1 VIRFSTNQ
9 DLTLLERTVHN
20 MLRRQGIIPED
31 YPEELYVFGVA
42 NTRGSEVYF
51 SPDLERA
58 DHLADATEVEWG
70 ISVSTRRVGDP
81 PTPHWVALRRAF
93 RRTQQV
99 AAARIIILAWLSINQ
114 AINW

>member
-9 DLTLLERTVHN
+9 DLTILERVVHN
-20 MLRRQGIIPED
+20 MLQRQGIIPED

-42 NTRGSEVYF
+42 NTRGSDVYF
-51 SPDLERA
+51 SPDLEGR
-58 DHLADATEVEWG
+58 DYLAEVTEDEWG
-70 ISVSTRRVGDP
+70 IPVSTRRVGDP

-93 RRTQQV
+93 RRNQQV

>member
-9 DLTLLERTVHN
+9 DLTLLERMVHN

-51 SPDLERA
+51 SPDLGQSE
-58 DHLADATEVEWG
+58 DLAYATEIEWG

-81 PTPHWVALRRAF
+81 PTPHWIALRRAF
-93 RRTQQV
+93 RRNHQV
-99 AAARIIILAWLSINQ
+99 AAARIVVLAWLSINQ